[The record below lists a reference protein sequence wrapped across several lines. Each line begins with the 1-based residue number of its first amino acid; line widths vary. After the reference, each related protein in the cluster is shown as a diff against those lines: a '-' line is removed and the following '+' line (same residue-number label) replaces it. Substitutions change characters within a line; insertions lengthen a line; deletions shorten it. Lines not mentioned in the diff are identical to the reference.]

1 MPTDNPLTH
10 DSFTGLRPVSD
21 LTAPGQMRAGDAD
34 REAAAVR
41 IRRAYVEA
49 SLTLEEFDARTAAA
63 WAATTRAEL
72 ATLTADLPA
81 PTDPLPGP
89 PPTFTVHPL
98 PVLPMPARPSGIS
111 KGRRAL
117 HIITMIWLTLSMV
130 NVAIWALVCIG
141 NLSWI
146 YPWWI
151 WVLVPVGT
159 ALAVIRRFV
168 NPRSG

>member
-1 MPTDNPLTH
+1 MPTDNPLAN
-10 DSFTGLRPVSD
+10 DPFTAVAAD
-21 LTAPGQMRAGDAD
+21 LVAPAPLRAGDAD
-34 REAAAVR
+34 REATATR

-49 SLTLEEFDARTAAA
+49 SLTLEEFDTRTAAA

-72 ATLTADLPA
+72 AALTADLPA
-81 PTDPLPGP
+81 PTPYSPTTDNHSPMAVNPLAMNPMLTR
-89 PPTFTVHPL
+89 PT
-98 PVLPMPARPSGIS
+98 GIS

-117 HIITMIWLTLSMV
+117 HIITMIWLTLSLV
-130 NVAIWALVCIG
+130 NVAIWMLVCIG

-151 WVLVPVGT
+151 WVLVPAGT

-168 NPRSG
+168 SPRAG